1 MKLSDLHHV
10 WARLSRDKLSHLK
23 SSEEEDQVEKKEQ
36 DGSADQLKKSE
47 KEDQE
52 QDEDKKDEEKQDRQ
66 SVIHFLEREECLL
79 DLLRGKRE
87 KRVDQT
93 SDHFSNSLRLL
104 LLRLEGLA

>member
-23 SSEEEDQVEKKEQ
+23 SSEEEDKVEKKEQ

-52 QDEDKKDEEKQDRQ
+52 QDEDKKRRRKARS
-66 SVIHFLEREECLL
+66 SVSHTLLEREECLL